1 MHRFRGVVG
10 ALIFLYLNKTSAQ
23 APKFKAQSSAVI
35 VDVIV
40 TDAKGNVIS
49 GLNAEDFKLLE
60 NDAPQTIVGFERPAL
75 VRVQA
80 TVNRPQEETPQAAPT
95 RPSASRFVT
104 LVLDIGDIRPAG
116 LQSSIAAATQ
126 YVEKVLGPNDYAGL
140 YSVGSNLRLVVPF
153 TKNKLTLTQGLQS
166 LNQHPND
173 GVLTAKDRD
182 RARDEMNRLRE
193 DEDFAPDPALAAMI
207 HNERLALENATLLE
221 STFQARAVFVAL
233 RAIAQSVQSL
243 PGRKNVIVFSE
254 GFAHSPEAGA
264 ELSAVVDSANRA
276 NVAIYVVDPGGL
288 TAVTPQAGG
297 KAESMGSKARGRGS
311 RAEIYTGSDSQ
322 EVSEAIGRRSRVDG
336 GYSVFDIAKRI
347 GSGVDDEDL
356 RTVAE
361 STGGF
366 LIKDQNSL
374 LSSLE
379 RIDRDSRE
387 YYTLTYQTQNQSFDG
402 AFRKIKVSM
411 ANSGYK
417 LRYRKGYWAIAP
429 GEAMT
434 LTPAAA
440 QLLGSA
446 ASGGLKA
453 TIPARMNSGIQLLSK
468 GDFSAPCSVWIK
480 GDPSALVKVA
490 DGFAAGITLVVVAR
504 DTQGGLV
511 NVAQKSVDLHFN
523 KDEVKEFERSGVR
536 LTAALRLP
544 KLESI
549 NLQAVAQFSNGAAA
563 TAKFNV
569 DVPASTGA
577 RATSLLLTQRVD
589 AAKPS
594 GAADPLRVENYQL
607 VLPTQNVF
615 TSAGNLTLYFGVD
628 EMSFDAK
635 SGNPNLKLNIG
646 FKSGGKTINELPGD
660 TLYPF
665 PDSTSRVFFLKQFP
679 LTGFSR
685 GDYTVEVTVEDR
697 AQKTRSVRTAEFSV
711 Q

>member
-1 MHRFRGVVG
+1 MSICLSQ
-10 ALIFLYLNKTSAQ
+10 AIAQ
-23 APKFKAQSSAVI
+23 TPKFKAQSAAVV

-40 TDAKGNVIS
+40 TDSKGNVVS
-49 GLNAEDFKLLE
+49 GLNAEDFKLFE
-60 NDAPQTIVGFERPAL
+60 NDVPQTIIGFERPSPLRASIP
-75 VRVQA
+75 VAANRPTEQA
-80 TVNRPQEETPQAAPT
+80 TQASPV
-95 RPSASRFVT
+95 PSASRFVT
-104 LVLDIGDIRPAG
+104 LVVDIGDIRPAG

-166 LNQHPND
+166 LNQHPSD
-173 GVLTAKDRD
+173 GVLTTKDRD
-182 RARDEMNRLRE
+182 RAKDEMNHLRE

-207 HNERLALENATLLE
+207 HNERLALESATLLE
-221 STFQARAVFVAL
+221 TTFQARAVFVAL

-243 PGRKNVIVFSE
+243 PGRKNVIMFSE
-254 GFAHSPEAGA
+254 GFAHSPEAGV
-264 ELSAVVDSANRA
+264 EMSAVVDSANRA

-288 TAVTPQAGG
+288 TPVTPNAGG
-297 KAESMGSKARGRGS
+297 KAESMGSKARGRGNGGQ
-311 RAEIYTGSDSQ
+311 IYTGSDTQ
-322 EVSEAIGRRSRVDG
+322 EMAEAISRKSRVDA
-336 GYSVFDIAKRI
+336 GYSVFDIAQRM

-379 RIDRDSRE
+379 RIDRDARE
-387 YYTLTYQTQNQSFDG
+387 YYTLTYQTQNQNYDG
-402 AFRKIKVSM
+402 AFRKIKVSLTN
-411 ANSGYK
+411 NSYK

-429 GEAMT
+429 GEEMT

-440 QLLGSA
+440 QLLGLA

-453 TIPARMNSGIQLLSK
+453 TIPARMNSGIQLVSK

-480 GDPSALVKVA
+480 GDPSVLVKVP
-490 DGFAAGITLVVVAR
+490 DGFTTGITLVVVAR
-504 DTQGGLV
+504 DSQGGLV
-511 NVAQKSVDLHFN
+511 NVAQKSVNLHFT
-523 KDEVKEFERSGVR
+523 KDGVKEFERSGVR
-536 LTAALRLP
+536 LTAALRIP
-544 KLESI
+544 RLESI

-569 DVPASTGA
+569 DLPASTGA

-594 GAADPLRVENYQL
+594 ANTADPLRVEDYEL

-615 TSAGNLTLYFGVD
+615 TSGANLTLYFGVD
-628 EMSFDAK
+628 DMSFDSK
-635 SGNPNLKLNIG
+635 SGNPNLKLSIA
-646 FKSGGKTINELPGD
+646 FKSAGKIVTELPAD
-660 TLYPF
+660 TLYPL

-679 LTGFSR
+679 LTGFSP
-685 GDYTVEVTVEDR
+685 GSYVVDVTVEDK
-697 AQKTRSVRTAEFSV
+697 AHKTRAVRTAEFSI